1 MPLFPPSFGALLI
14 LTDVSTDTVG
24 GRGGEPPLWVKRPL
38 DLQTTALQIKTDSPA
53 TAKGDEMVY
62 IHFYTAD
69 EVYAGRF
76 FIRFY
81 SPPKYYFVWCK
92 ESYSDFPTTLP
103 SDVNKMWQL
112 TKHPGICVGC
122 REQRGVGRQDEP

>member
-1 MPLFPPSFGALLI
+1 
-14 LTDVSTDTVG
+14 
-24 GRGGEPPLWVKRPL
+24 
-38 DLQTTALQIKTDSPA
+38 
-53 TAKGDEMVY
+53 MVY
-62 IHFYTAD
+62 IHFYTAE

-92 ESYSDFPTTLP
+92 ESYSDFSTTLP

-112 TKHPGICVGC
+112 TKHPGMRFTIQCN
-122 REQRGVGRQDEP
+122 GVTVADLIMSDETCSYASWKKYWTRDAKLISFSSPDSASDEYRPAPGD